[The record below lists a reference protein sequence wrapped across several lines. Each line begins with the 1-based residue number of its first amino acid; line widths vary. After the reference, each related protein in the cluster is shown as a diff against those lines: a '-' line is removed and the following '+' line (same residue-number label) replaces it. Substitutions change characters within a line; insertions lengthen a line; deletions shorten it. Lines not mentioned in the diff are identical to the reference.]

1 MGCVIHQCS
10 SCGTSRYG
18 MARAVAGA
26 GLRGRG
32 SPVRVFWATP
42 VLGSGQNWVNV
53 RVWHTGK
60 PGLGL
65 HGVPLQSSELATVG
79 RRCAQRRH
87 AGGWRSGR
95 WNGLPALTIGLT
107 GRGGKSEAHRGL
119 GLCWEA
125 RQSRRRWSP
134 AAWRRPAFEKRS
146 LRGPRD
152 SWAPRIDA
160 RGSCEDA
167 TGVRGLRDRRR
178 RGNRGG
184 ARTFT
189 FGRSGA
195 NPATQRARAGARA
208 TGACWSY
215 GEASVGFS
223 RG

>member
-1 MGCVIHQCS
+1 MW
-10 SCGTSRYG
+10 
-18 MARAVAGA
+18 
-26 GLRGRG
+26 L
-32 SPVRVFWATP
+32 
-42 VLGSGQNWVNV
+42 
-53 RVWHTGK
+53 TGK

-65 HGVPLQSSELATVG
+65 RGVLLHSSELATVG
-79 RRCAQRRH
+79 RRCARRRH

-119 GLCWEA
+119 GLRWEA
-125 RQSRRRWSP
+125 GQSRRRWSP
-134 AAWRRPAFEKRS
+134 AAWHRPAFEKRS

-152 SWAPRIDA
+152 SCAPRIDA

-167 TGVRGLRDRRR
+167 TVVRGLRDRRR

-195 NPATQRARAGARA
+195 NPATQRARACARA
-208 TGACWSY
+208 TGGLLELRRSFGGVCQGLTGS
-215 GEASVGFS
+215 GSASPRRRS
-223 RG
+223 ELCAAEQRRGGG